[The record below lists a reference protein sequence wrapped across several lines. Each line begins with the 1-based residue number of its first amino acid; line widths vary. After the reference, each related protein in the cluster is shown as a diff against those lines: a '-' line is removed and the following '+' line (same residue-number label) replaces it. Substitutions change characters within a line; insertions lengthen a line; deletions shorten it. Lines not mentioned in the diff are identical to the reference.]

1 MKNSKYFCGIF
12 ATVFVTTTMVLLAS
26 CSQDDDYYESDMYTL
41 AEMGTRLGDPEPGGG
56 EASVVYSSY
65 NLVADAGEHWIPFF
79 RQGIPS
85 GEYLQIHLYALAD
98 SAFAQWGGYTKAMNK
113 KVSVSSTTADTVS
126 TDSLNVNLMFHIE
139 VHYKG
144 DDWSSWTSHS
154 IPKSSFFTH

>member
-1 MKNSKYFCGIF
+1 MKRISFCGIF
-12 ATVFVTTTMVLLAS
+12 ATLFVTTTMVLLAS

-56 EASVVYSSY
+56 EAPVVYSSY

-79 RQGIPS
+79 RQGFPS
-85 GEYLQIHLYALAD
+85 CEYLQIHLYALAD

-113 KVSVSSTTADTVS
+113 KVSVTSTTADTVS